1 MQSFLIDSTY
11 IYHGNLL
18 IQEKMT
24 LKNVKCLFYIFQFS

>member
-24 LKNVKCLFYIFQFS
+24 LKNGFPKE